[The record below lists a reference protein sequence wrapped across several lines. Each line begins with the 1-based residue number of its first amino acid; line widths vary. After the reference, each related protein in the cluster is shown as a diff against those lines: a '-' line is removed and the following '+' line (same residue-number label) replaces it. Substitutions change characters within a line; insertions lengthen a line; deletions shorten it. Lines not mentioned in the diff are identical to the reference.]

1 MEDIREK
8 LTRFAKS
15 GTPAER
21 RIARYFYE
29 HLHDLNRETAASIAD
44 QLALS
49 PMTVGRFLRSLG
61 FQRPEA
67 VRESARDIPLHQTGA
82 RAQAQSTSGQLPS
95 VGGPLADVLA
105 RHLDTLQ
112 AIHRMTGEYRWGEAV
127 GLICDAEAVFI
138 ASFHDCC
145 EIARGFGGQLLSAR
159 GDVQY
164 LDGQDG
170 TYQQLLTREPDNLLL
185 IVIDCHKLCT
195 KSRTLARAAKAMG
208 HRVLFI
214 SDHDRGWA
222 QENADVSL
230 LLPPA
235 PATLVNSPV
244 ALAALLD
251 FLMVSVLE
259 ADRERAEARAQ
270 QIVHL
275 QDLFGEF
282 MHGGR

>member
-29 HLHDLNRETAASIAD
+29 HLQDLNRETAASIAD

-49 PMTVGRFLRSLG
+49 PMTVGRFLRALG

-67 VRESARDIPLHQTGA
+67 VRESARDLSAAPSSAT
-82 RAQAQSTSGQLPS
+82 RTQLPS
-95 VGGPLADVLA
+95 DGGSLAELLA
-105 RHLDTLQ
+105 NHVDALRS
-112 AIHRMTGEYRWGEAV
+112 IHEMTNEYRWGEAV
-127 GLICDAEAVFI
+127 SMLCEADVVFV
-138 ASFHDCC
+138 ASFHDSSGV
-145 EIARGFGGQLLSAR
+145 ARHFCDQLSKAR
-159 GDVQY
+159 EGVHY

-170 TYQQLLTREPDNLLL
+170 TYQQLLTREADNFLV
-185 IVIDCHKLCT
+185 IIIDCHRLAA
-195 KSRTLARAAKAMG
+195 KSRTLARAAKTIG

-214 SDHDRGWA
+214 SDQECSWA

-230 LLPPA
+230 LLPQEQQA
-235 PATLVNSPV
+235 ILNSAV

-251 FLMVSVLE
+251 FLMVSVME
-259 ADRERAEARAQ
+259 AGGEKAKARAQ
-270 QIVHL
+270 QIIDL

-282 MHGGR
+282 TRANR